1 MIGTKKKKKENS
13 LLVHPQC
20 VIKASLKGTL
30 AKGFSTSCLDVNK
43 KNNAQYLK
51 SSSKS
56 LLISIQ
62 ESFVHWL
69 AGTVFG
75 SADCEENL
83 LQVRSNFLLR
93 TKTAWWPLII
103 TMVVMWTSILN
114 HDDQAQIMMI
124 CNYLV
129 ENDGI
134 DNKDG

>member
-1 MIGTKKKKKENS
+1 M
-13 LLVHPQC
+13 
-20 VIKASLKGTL
+20 
-30 AKGFSTSCLDVNK
+30 
-43 KNNAQYLK
+43 
-51 SSSKS
+51 
-56 LLISIQ
+56 
-62 ESFVHWL
+62 HWL
-69 AGTVFG
+69 ADTVFG

-83 LQVRSNFLLR
+83 LQVR
-93 TKTAWWPLII
+93 TKKASWSLII